1 MHQRSNSIPQDLYL
15 EFDGAQLRY
24 RDEGRGPALV
34 LVHGWTFDLD
44 MWEFQA
50 DALTPEYRVVRL
62 DRRGFGLSSGL
73 PSLAQ
78 DMLDVAALCRH
89 LKINRAAL
97 VGMSQ
102 GARIALDLAKAA
114 PFAVSCLVLDGPPQL
129 ALASG
134 SGDSADLPYEH
145 YRSVARRD
153 GMSAFR
159 REWLLHPLASL
170 RTHDRRAQ
178 QILARM
184 IERYPGRDLLAL
196 EANHRRI
203 TVAPE
208 RHSGLPPLLVIS
220 GEHDLDSRRCFA
232 KQVAAEVPQPEH
244 VVIADAGHLCNLDN
258 PRAYNAA
265 LKRFL
270 AMHALSE
277 PTDEEF

>member
-1 MHQRSNSIPQDLYL
+1 MDPRLNSAPQDLYL
-15 EFDGAQLRY
+15 EFDGARLRY
-24 RDEGRGPALV
+24 RDEGHGPALV

-50 DALTPEYRVVRL
+50 DALTPDYRVVRL

-78 DMLDVAALCRH
+78 DVLDVAALCRH
-89 LKINRAAL
+89 LEINRIAL

-102 GARIALDLAKAA
+102 GARVALDLANAA
-114 PFAVSCLVLDGPPQL
+114 LVAVSCMVLDGPPQL
-129 ALASG
+129 ALVSASG
-134 SGDSADLPYEH
+134 TSTDLPYEH

-159 REWLLHPLASL
+159 HEWLLHPLASL

-178 QILARM
+178 QILSRM
-184 IERYPGRDLLAL
+184 IERYPGHDLLGL
-196 EANHRRI
+196 ETDNRRI
-203 TVAPE
+203 TIAPQH
-208 RHSGLPPLLVIS
+208 HSRLPPLLLIS

-232 KQVAAEVPQPEH
+232 KQVASELPQPEH
-244 VVIADAGHLCNLDN
+244 VDIAGAGHLCNLDN

-270 AMHALSE
+270 AMHAVE
-277 PTDEEF
+277 QAHR

>member
-1 MHQRSNSIPQDLYL
+1 MDQRLNSSPQDLYL
-15 EFDGAQLRY
+15 EFDGARLRY
-24 RDEGRGPALV
+24 RDEGHGPALV
-34 LVHGWTFDLD
+34 LVHGWTLDLD

-50 DALTPEYRVVRL
+50 DELTPDYRVVRL

-78 DMLDVAALCRH
+78 DVLDVAALCRH
-89 LKINRAAL
+89 LKINRIAL

-102 GARIALDLAKAA
+102 GARVALDLANAA
-114 PFAVSCLVLDGPPQL
+114 LVAVSCMVLDGPPQL
-129 ALASG
+129 ALVGASG
-134 SGDSADLPYEH
+134 TSTDLPYEH

-178 QILARM
+178 QILLRM
-184 IERYPGRDLLAL
+184 IERYPGHDLLGL
-196 EANHRRI
+196 ETDNRRI
-203 TVAPE
+203 AIAPE
-208 RHSGLPPLLVIS
+208 RHSRLPPLLLIS

-232 KQVAAEVPQPEH
+232 KRVASELSQPEH
-244 VVIADAGHLCNLDN
+244 VDIAGAGHLCNLDN

-270 AMHALSE
+270 AMHAVE
-277 PTDEEF
+277 QAHR

>member
-1 MHQRSNSIPQDLYL
+1 MDQRLNSSPQDLYL
-15 EFDGAQLRY
+15 EFDGARLRY
-24 RDEGRGPALV
+24 RDEGHGPALV
-34 LVHGWTFDLD
+34 LVHGWTLDLD

-50 DALTPEYRVVRL
+50 DALTPDYRVVRL

-78 DMLDVAALCRH
+78 DVLDVAALCRH
-89 LKINRAAL
+89 LKINRIAL

-102 GARIALDLAKAA
+102 GARVALDLANAA
-114 PFAVSCLVLDGPPQL
+114 LVAVSCMVLDGPPQL
-129 ALASG
+129 ALAGASG
-134 SGDSADLPYEH
+134 TSTDLPYEH

-178 QILARM
+178 QILSRM
-184 IERYPGRDLLAL
+184 IERYPGHDLLGL
-196 EANHRRI
+196 ETDNRRI
-203 TVAPE
+203 AIAPE
-208 RHSGLPPLLVIS
+208 RHSRLPPLLLIS

-232 KQVAAEVPQPEH
+232 KRVASELSQPEH
-244 VVIADAGHLCNLDN
+244 VDIAGAGHLCNLDN

-270 AMHALSE
+270 AMHAVE
-277 PTDEEF
+277 QAHR